1 MLKLQKNDLNITIRF
16 ATFLQNSGIAIVFV
30 FMPIYAK
37 SMTESL
43 FEVGVV
49 VASFSLAQI
58 LSGLYFGRIS
68 DKRQDRVHFIRYGF
82 LGCSIIFM
90 LHYFADS
97 ASLLLIMRLVAGVTS
112 GVMIPAMLAYAYESG
127 DGQKKVASIVSF
139 QALGWLIGIVAAGF
153 INDEKIIFL
162 VSSGF
167 FTLGFLVSLRLK
179 NINHNLIDID
189 DSTKNVITKNKYL
202 FLSLLLR
209 HTGASAVWT
218 VLPIML
224 MEHLGAELYQISIV
238 YVANNLTAFVLM
250 NMMAKRIHMSD
261 SSKFKLGIGLTTFVF
276 VGIALSNSWW
286 LVIPAMILVGISWAF
301 LYIGGNFYLMKHNP
315 KSTSTGIFS
324 STIAIA
330 TVIGP
335 LIAGTIAFLTGFT
348 NVMIFAVII
357 NIAAFVIS
365 LKIEKPIE
373 IVKN

>member
-1 MLKLQKNDLNITIRF
+1 M
-16 ATFLQNSGIAIVFV
+16 AIIFV

-37 SMTESL
+37 SVTNSL
-43 FEVGVV
+43 FEVGIV

-68 DKRQDRVHFIRYGF
+68 DKRGDRIHFIRYGF

-97 ASLLLIMRLVAGVTS
+97 SSLLLAMRLIAGVTS
-112 GVMIPAMLAYAYESG
+112 GIMIPAMLAHSYETG
-127 DGQKKVASIVSF
+127 EGQKKVASIVSF
-139 QALGWLIGIVAAGF
+139 QALGWLIGIVAAGL

-162 VSSGF
+162 ASSGF
-167 FTLGFLVSLRLK
+167 FALGFLVSLKLK
-179 NINHNLIDID
+179 KSNHNLIDIN
-189 DSTKNVITKNKYL
+189 DSTRNVIIKNKFL

-218 VLPIML
+218 VMPIML
-224 MEHLGAELYQISIV
+224 MEQLGAELYQVSIV

-250 NMMAKRIHMSD
+250 NIMAKRINIHD

-276 VGIALSNSWW
+276 VGIAFANSWW
-286 LVIPAMILVGISWAF
+286 SIIPAMILVGISWAF
-301 LYIGGNFYLMKHNP
+301 LYIGGNFYLMKNNP
-315 KSTSTGIFS
+315 KSTSTGIFT
-324 STIAIA
+324 STISIA

-335 LIAGTIAFLTGFT
+335 LIAGAIAFLTGFT

-357 NIAAFVIS
+357 NIVAFIIS
-365 LKIEKPIE
+365 LKIEKPLEKI
-373 IVKN
+373 KN